1 VKLFQIGHSLLA
13 QVACQ
18 PVSDDEPGPLDV
30 TGRGMTVSLYLP
42 PAGVLVFGAG
52 FA

>member
-1 VKLFQIGHSLLA
+1 MSPGAKMHRRVPQRLSLEAGPAHQISPEFG
-13 QVACQ
+13 
-18 PVSDDEPGPLDV
+18 G
-30 TGRGMTVSLYLP
+30 GMIVSLYLP